1 MLLFGKQFFNDK
13 KHTSVLF
20 SSMEHI
26 ISTCCFDAP
35 LYIKTHTFLFVYAQ
49 FVFSFYF
56 YFKSCNESYL
66 NLIFLYIIDFWADLY
81 WLFPRHTKR
90 CRYLMNVNFFIK
102 TYNPSQ
108 KRICSGIS
116 INRTLYKADIFFRQ
130 TIYLGTDEF
139 TVKIL

>member
-1 MLLFGKQFFNDK
+1 
-13 KHTSVLF
+13 
-20 SSMEHI
+20 MEYI

-90 CRYLMNVNFFIK
+90 CRYLMTVNFLL
-102 TYNPSQ
+102 
-108 KRICSGIS
+108 KRVILHKKES
-116 INRTLYKADIFFRQ
+116 
-130 TIYLGTDEF
+130 
-139 TVKIL
+139 TVESL